1 MGAVRVVPHASFLT
15 SETEGKE
22 GGTGAKGSQLDER
35 RGGEGRERTPKSEK
49 EREGGSGRGGK
60 LFL

>member
-1 MGAVRVVPHASFLT
+1 MGAVRVVPRASFLT

-35 RGGEGRERTPKSEK
+35 RGGGGRERTPKSEK
-49 EREGGSGRGGK
+49 ESE
-60 LFL
+60 

>member
-35 RGGEGRERTPKSEK
+35 RGGEGEEDTQ
-49 EREGGSGRGGK
+49 EREGE
-60 LFL
+60 